1 MPQLPRV
8 PDWLPDITHRFPQ
21 MGGMQFGSRPYRVPH
36 DNFEIETEDGVTIRG
51 VHIRRGQ
58 DTICIYCHGFM
69 SSKNLKA
76 VPGFVEALAERLDV
90 AAFDFRGHG
99 ESGGECT
106 FTRLEVLDVDAVVR
120 CMRAQGYRR
129 IVTIGSSMGGATVLR
144 YGALYDAADGIVTLG
159 AFADS
164 GHFRR
169 LTTQASLDMA
179 FGTPIGSQY
188 TRLMRGTRLGQLD
201 KTIEQPLSLVGQ
213 IEEPTLFI
221 HGEWDMLVHPD
232 EAKALHKLAQPPK
245 ELVIVPRT
253 GHDMPLL
260 NARTRDLIVDWI
272 ERAVPFRD

>member
-1 MPQLPRV
+1 MPQRPRV
-8 PDWLPDITHRFPQ
+8 PDWLSELNRRLPQ
-21 MGGMQFGSRPYRVPH
+21 RTGAQFGSRPYRVPH
-36 DNFEIETEDGVTIRG
+36 DRFSVETEDGVTIEG
-51 VHIRRGQ
+51 VHLRRGH

-76 VPGFVEALAERLDV
+76 VPGFVEGLAERVDA

-106 FTRLEVLDVDAVVR
+106 FTRLEVLDVDAVVKY
-120 CMRAQGYRR
+120 MRAQGYRR
-129 IVTIGSSMGGATVLR
+129 IVAIGSSMGGATVIR
-144 YGALYDAADGIVTLG
+144 YGALYDGADGIVTIG

-164 GHFRR
+164 GNFRR
-169 LTTQASLDMA
+169 LTTQASLDIA
-179 FGTPIGSQY
+179 FTHPIGPHY
-188 TRLMRGTRLGQLD
+188 TRFVRGTRLGQLD
-201 KTIEQPLSLVGQ
+201 KNIEQPLALVSR

-221 HGEWDMLVHPD
+221 HGDWDMLVHPD
-232 EAKALHKLAQPPK
+232 EAKALHDLAQPPK

-260 NARTRDLIVDWI
+260 NSRTRDLIVDWI